1 MSAACYGYVT
11 PGRAGQVRC
20 ESISAGQAKNTVPRY
35 KPTLFRSIRDR
46 PLVPWYSSMRR
57 AVQAPWHRSVMYA
70 GGYQSTP
77 GWWRMLSLIGLLGGL
92 ALLIVLTMRG
102 MSLFVATP
110 LCALLVALTSDI
122 ALLPP
127 LAGAEQA
134 DLVTQ
139 YMNGFTGFIA
149 SWFFIFLLG
158 SLFGKMM
165 ESSGGAESVAH
176 WIINRLGNARAAL
189 AVVIACAVLTYGGVS
204 LFVVAFSVYPM
215 ALALFRDADLPRRF
229 IPATMAFGSVT
240 FTMTSAGSPE
250 IQNWIPVEFLGSSP
264 LAAWQASLI
273 VAIFMAT
280 TGYFWLKWMLDRAVA
295 RGESFDERAFDPDSG
310 RGDLPHPVLLA
321 LPLLVVLAVSFTTHD
336 MLGTSALIIALLA
349 GCIAAAAINI
359 NHLHSPGQALTEGGT
374 GALIAIGNTAAVVGF
389 GTVAKAAPA
398 FDAAVVWVTG
408 LPGNGLV
415 SAAIAVSAIAAM
427 TGSASGGQAIA
438 LPILGPHYIDQGVD
452 PDQLHRVVAISSGA
466 LDSLPHNGY
475 VVTTIRAICGES
487 HAGAYPAMGA
497 LTVLVPV
504 AGLLLCLGLF
514 AIGL

>member
-1 MSAACYGYVT
+1 
-11 PGRAGQVRC
+11 
-20 ESISAGQAKNTVPRY
+20 
-35 KPTLFRSIRDR
+35 
-46 PLVPWYSSMRR
+46 
-57 AVQAPWHRSVMYA
+57 
-70 GGYQSTP
+70 
-77 GWWRMLSLIGLLGGL
+77 MLSLIGLLGGL

-110 LCALLVALTSDI
+110 LCALLVALTSGI

-127 LAGAEQA
+127 LAAEGSV
-134 DLVTQ
+134 DLVGQ
-139 YMNGFTGFIA
+139 YMSGFTGFIA

-158 SLFGKMM
+158 SLFGKLM

-176 WIINRLGNARAAL
+176 WIVARLGSARAAL
-189 AVVIACAVLTYGGVS
+189 AVVLACAVLTYGGVS

-250 IQNWIPVEFLGSSP
+250 IQNWIPVEFLGTSP
-264 LAAWQASLI
+264 LAAWQASLV

-280 TGYFWLKWMLDRAVA
+280 IGYVWLKWMLDRAVA
-295 RGESFDERAFDPDSG
+295 RGESFEQRDFDPESG
-310 RGDLPHPVLLA
+310 RGDLPHPALA
-321 LPLLVVLAVSFTTHD
+321 AVPLLVVLAISFTTHD
-336 MLGTSALIIALLA
+336 ALGTSALIVALLA
-349 GCIAAAAINI
+349 GCLAAAAINLR
-359 NHLHSPGQALTEGGT
+359 HLHAPGEALAEGGT

-398 FDAAVVWVTG
+398 FETAVDWVTH

-475 VVTTIRAICGES
+475 VVTTIRAICGET
-487 HAGAYPAMGA
+487 HAAAYPAMGA
-497 LTVLVPV
+497 LTVLVPL
-504 AGLLLCLGLF
+504 AGLVLCLGLF